1 MYDAQ
6 KHHRRSIRLKG
17 YDYAQPGA
25 YFITLVAWQRQNRF
39 GEIANGEVQ
48 LNQAGRIIHDS
59 WQRLP
64 AFFPVRNEVW
74 VVMPNHFHG
83 LLWIDGEGKGEASA
97 PSELL
102 TSDIN
107 PADASPLRPNGTKPD
122 SLAAIIQNF
131 KSITTHRIHQLGVSP
146 GMPVWQ
152 HNYYEHIVRNDK
164 ELERM
169 RAYIQSNPLN
179 WHDDQEYSP

>member
-1 MYDAQ
+1 MYNPQ

-17 YDYAQPGA
+17 YDYAHPGA
-25 YFITLVAWQRQNRF
+25 YFITLVAWQRQNCF
-39 GEIANGEVQ
+39 GEIINGEMALNKEGQ
-48 LNQAGRIIHDS
+48 LIQDA
-59 WQRLP
+59 WLRLS
-64 AFFPVRNEVW
+64 AFFPIRQEIW

-83 LLWIDGEGKGEASA
+83 LLWIEGKGEASA

-131 KSITTHRIHQLGVSP
+131 KSITTRRIHQLGVSP

-152 HNYYEHIVRNDK
+152 RNYYEHIVRNDK
-164 ELERM
+164 ELERI
-169 RAYIQSNPLN
+169 RAYNQSNPLN
-179 WHDDQEYSP
+179 WHDDQEYFP